1 MREISKS
8 KKGSNRKLAEQRRI
22 DYYMRLAYS
31 VLLHEIEDDGEK
43 YWIAEIVELPG
54 CKSHGSTVGE
64 AVKNVEEAK
73 RDWIVDGLKRGE
85 EIPLPIERERFKGK
99 TLLRMSRSLH
109 RALALIAQAEGLSLN
124 QLIVNILAKEV
135 GQFNMLNRVES
146 KLDELRDML
155 SGEPERMAMQRYIYS
170 HLLTPSILSAA
181 DIVAYYAT
189 DDDPSYFHI
198 KAESSDVMRE
208 DESMSSDLIFSGHK
222 QSIGR
227 RTL

>member
-8 KKGSNRKLAEQRRI
+8 KKGSNKKLAEQRRI

-43 YWIAEIVELPG
+43 YWIAEVVELPG
-54 CKSHGSTVGE
+54 CKSHGSTVDE

-124 QLIVNILAKEV
+124 QLIVTILAKEV
-135 GQFNMLNRVES
+135 GRFNMLNRVES

-155 SGEPERMAMQRYIYS
+155 SSEPESMAMQRYIYS
-170 HLLTPSILSAA
+170 HLLTPSILSAPGV
-181 DIVAYYAT
+181 VAYYAT
-189 DDDPSYFHI
+189 DDDPSYSYI
-198 KAESSDVMRE
+198 KAESSNVMRK
-208 DESMSSDLIFSGHK
+208 DESISSDLILSGHK
-222 QSIGR
+222 
-227 RTL
+227 

>member
-1 MREISKS
+1 M
-8 KKGSNRKLAEQRRI
+8 AEQRRI

-43 YWIAEIVELPG
+43 YWIAEVVELPG
-54 CKSHGSTVGE
+54 CKSHGSTVSE
-64 AVKNVEEAK
+64 AVKNAEEAK
-73 RDWIVDGLKRGE
+73 RDWIMDGLKRGE

-155 SGEPERMAMQRYIYS
+155 GGEPERMAMQRYICS
-170 HLLTPSILSAA
+170 HFLTSSIWSAA
-181 DIVAYYAT
+181 DVVAYCAT
-189 DDDPSYFHI
+189 DDDRSYFYI
-198 KAESSDVMRE
+198 KAEPGDVMRK
-208 DESMSSDLIFSGHK
+208 DESMSSEPILSGRK
-222 QSIGR
+222 
-227 RTL
+227 